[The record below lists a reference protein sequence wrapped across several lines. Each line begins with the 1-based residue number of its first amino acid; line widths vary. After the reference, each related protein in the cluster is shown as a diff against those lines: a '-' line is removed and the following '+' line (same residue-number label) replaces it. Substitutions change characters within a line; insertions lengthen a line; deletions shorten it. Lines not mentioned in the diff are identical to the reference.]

1 MVTGSNGLQGFKTR
15 TEEIG
20 LAMLEVKSL
29 SKYFGGFHA
38 LENLN
43 LRVAPG
49 SIWAIIGPNG
59 AGKSTLFKLISGLMR
74 PSKGEIYFKGI
85 KLNGM
90 KPNRRSSL
98 GIALTFQNLRLFS
111 KMTVL
116 ENLLVGR
123 NCRIKANLAK
133 VLFRP
138 PFGQLSEEKK
148 ARVFAEDVLDFVG
161 LRKRKDDLVSNLS
174 YGERHLVA
182 LARSLA
188 TDPELLLLD
197 EPSAGL
203 NPQETVILTSLLKK
217 LIQNGKTI
225 CFVEHDMNMV
235 MEMSDMITVLNFGI
249 KIAEGPPSAVKS
261 NPKVIEAYLGA
272 EED

>member
-1 MVTGSNGLQGFKTR
+1 LTVCAGSKTR
-15 TEEIG
+15 NEETAVAI
-20 LAMLEVKSL
+20 LEVKSL

-38 LENLN
+38 LEDLD
-43 LRVAPG
+43 LRIDPG

-59 AGKSTLFKLISGLMR
+59 AGKSTLFNLISGLLR
-74 PSKGEIYFKGI
+74 PSKGEMYFKGI
-85 KLNGM
+85 RLSGM
-90 KPNRRSSL
+90 KPNQRTAL
-98 GIALTFQNLRLFS
+98 GIAFTFQNLRLFP

-123 NCRIKANLAK
+123 NCRIRANLAK

-138 PFGQLSEEKK
+138 PFRQLSEEKK
-148 ARVFAEDVLDFVG
+148 ARVFSEDVLDFVG
-161 LRKRKDDLVSNLS
+161 LRRRKDDLVSNLS
-174 YGERHLVA
+174 FGERHLVA

-203 NPQETVILTSLLKK
+203 NPQETVILRALLKK
-217 LIQNGKTI
+217 LSENGKTI
-225 CFVEHDMNMV
+225 CFIEHDMNMV
-235 MEMSDMITVLNFGI
+235 MGMSDMITVLNFGV
-249 KIAEGPPSAVKS
+249 KIAEGSPSAVKI